1 MSNIYSKNFPT
12 IYNCIIFVVWVAKQQ
27 SSLERYSCGQN
38 HVKFFCQPVYQMIH
52 WFLVGN
58 LWLQMLMAGHGLLLT
73 TAPSYLGRVLVQK
86 ICNSEHICHRCSSF
100 YQQTGAICFHLKLCP
115 PLESLSTLARAADIV
130 VVSCKTLRYVPV
142 DYWNWSWSA
151 LSTEFC
157 LRKLQTMFAVWKA
170 LIHVS
175 TFICSMQIVRELCL
189 FTWLPVDRSLV
200 VRGRLRAPRQRV
212 RCTTGQ
218 IFHASPESLWR
229 YF

>member
-1 MSNIYSKNFPT
+1 MSCETTELTRALQLWSKPCEVLLPT
-12 IYNCIIFVVWVAKQQ
+12 SLSNDTLVFSWQSVVADAHGGTRSTADNSTFLFGQSVGSKDLQQ
-27 SSLERYSCGQN
+27 WAYLS
-38 HVKFFCQPVYQMIH
+38 QMQ
-52 WFLVGN
+52 LVLSTNWGN
-58 LWLQMLMAGHGLLLT
+58 LFPPETLS
-73 TAPSYLGRVLVQK
+73 PSRV
-86 ICNSEHICHRCSSF
+86 SF
-100 YQQTGAICFHLKLCP
+100 DTVACGAD
-115 PLESLSTLARAADIV
+115 TV
-130 VVSCKTLRYVPV
+130 VVSCKTWHYVPV
-142 DYWNWSWSA
+142 DYWKWSWSA

-229 YF
+229 YC